1 MNIRES
7 NTRPDARAAENLVDQ
22 AIAAVRSQA
31 IPDAAAIDSAAARAW
46 ARVSAAQDIGAAGT
60 VAVPS
65 AAAAEPRDGR
75 DGRIRGCA
83 DVQALLPSYL
93 AGSLA
98 PGRALLVEDHTREC
112 IPCRKALIALRTPAA
127 AVAAPVRRRVADG
140 RAAMLRSA
148 ALKAAGLVGVLALGG
163 FLWQNLAPGGAAARV
178 ASVDGALFRVAAG
191 GAALAPLAGNDEI
204 ATGDVLRTGRGA
216 GAVLTLADGSRVEM
230 RERSELVLSNRRD
243 GATVQLVRG
252 DVIVEAAKQG
262 ARRHLGVTTDDCVVS
277 VVGTVFTVASGTK
290 GSRVGVLEG
299 EVRVARGRETSTL
312 RPGDQIATHASL
324 RQVTL
329 ADEVA
334 WSRDAERHLERVRAL
349 HGLGRDLGTA
359 LDKAVAQANLRSS
372 TSLLDQMPAD
382 TLVYVALPNLADTL
396 GEAQEI
402 LRQRLAENP
411 ALQAWWQENVVASG
425 GDQKLTEGIE
435 HLRRLGSHLGAEIAV
450 ALPHGDAPHA
460 NGHDPRDPL
469 LLAEVTSPQAFA
481 EVLREEVA
489 RINQEAQEPGEAGGD
504 AHLRV
509 IADPSREPAAAED
522 AHQLLLWLDGDLLAA
537 SPDAARLRAL
547 QATRRAGSNGFVGS
561 AFHSRLAAVYG
572 EGAGWLLGVDLE
584 RAVRHAMFGSAPADP
599 AADADQ
605 VAERQRHEAALAA
618 SGMTDARFAIV
629 ERKESGG
636 LTETRLAL
644 SFSGARRGLA
654 SWLAEPGPMGSLDFV
669 SPEANLYAGFLAKSP
684 AGMVDDLFAIL
695 TASDPQ
701 ALERLAEV
709 EAREGFDLRADLAAP
724 LGGEIAF
731 AIDGPYLPTPSWKLI
746 LEVYDSARLQAAI
759 ERMAEHLRDQP
770 AANAANPVDGA
781 AAGEWTVTR
790 EREGSRD
797 FYRLAA
803 GAMEIHYLY
812 EGSYLLAAPSRALLL
827 RAVQYRE
834 TGYSLAGAER
844 FTSLLPHDREDN
856 FSAVVFQDLGGAL
869 GPLAGLLGG
878 QANLAPEQQ
887 DALQQMAA
895 DAPATLL
902 YAYGEED
909 QILAGTRGSG
919 PWASSL
925 GSLLGIA
932 GTLKGLHD
940 EPAEEMSPES
950 EAGAAADTAKRAVG
964 AHDHTHTRS
973 AARDALRSLRGAA

>member
-1 MNIRES
+1 MSILEPN
-7 NTRPDARAAENLVDQ
+7 AGRADHKAGDLDSLLDEAV
-22 AIAAVRSQA
+22 AAVRAQPA
-31 IPDAAAIDSAAARAW
+31 PDAAAL
-46 ARVSAAQDIGAAGT
+46 
-60 VAVPS
+60 
-65 AAAAEPRDGR
+65 AAAAERAWAGISGATAAAAAPADAIITSQAPRE
-75 DGRIRGCA
+75 GRIRGCA
-83 DVQALLPSYL
+83 DVQSLLPAYL
-93 AGSLA
+93 AGALA
-98 PGRALLVEDHTREC
+98 PARALLVEDHTREC
-112 IPCRKALIALRTPAA
+112 IPCRKALIALRAGSSA
-127 AVAAPVRRRVADG
+127 IVASPVRSRRQRASSG
-140 RAAMLRSA
+140 RSAISASTRAAT
-148 ALKAAGLVGVLALGG
+148 LKAAGLVGLLALGA

-178 ASVDGALFRVAAG
+178 ARVDGALYRVTAG
-191 GAALAPLAGNDEI
+191 GAALAPLVNDDEI
-204 ATGDVLRTGRGA
+204 AAGDVLRTGRGA

-230 RERSELVLSNRRD
+230 RERSELALANRRD
-243 GATVQLVRG
+243 GATVQLLRG

-262 ARRHLGVTTDDCVVS
+262 SRRHLGVTTDDCVVS

-324 RQVTL
+324 RQVSL

-334 WSRDAERHLERVRAL
+334 WSHDAERHLERVRAL
-349 HGLGRDLGTA
+349 HGLGRDLGA
-359 LDKAVAQANLRSS
+359 VLDKAVAQANLRSS
-372 TSLLDQMPAD
+372 TALLDQMPAD
-382 TLVYVALPNLADTL
+382 TLVYVALPNLAETL

-411 ALQAWWQENVVASG
+411 ALQAWWQENVSASG
-425 GDQKLTEGIE
+425 GDQKLAEGIE
-435 HLRRLGSHLGAEIAV
+435 HLRRLGSYLGEEIAV
-450 ALPHGDAPHA
+450 ALPHGDAHQER
-460 NGHDPRDPL
+460 DPRDPL
-469 LLAEVTSPQAFA
+469 LLAEVSNPQAFSA
-481 EVLREEVA
+481 VLREEVA
-489 RINQEAQEPGEAGGD
+489 RINQEAAASGGD

-509 IADPSREPAAAED
+509 IADPSREPDGED
-522 AHQLLLWLDGDLLAA
+522 ELLLWLDGDLLAA
-537 SPDAARLRAL
+537 SPDTARLRAL
-547 QATRRAGSNGFVGS
+547 QATRNAGSNAFVGS
-561 AFHSRLAAVYG
+561 PFHRRLAAVYG
-572 EGAGWLLGVDLE
+572 EGAGWLLGADLG
-584 RAVRHAMFGSAPADP
+584 RAVGHALLADGVDDP
-599 AADADQ
+599 AADAEEAA
-605 VAERQRHEAALAA
+605 AEQRHRAALAA
-618 SGMTDARFAIV
+618 SGMADARFAIV
-629 ERKESGG
+629 ERKETGG

-644 SFSGARRGLA
+644 SFSGPRKGIA

-695 TASDPQ
+695 TAADPQ

-746 LEVYDSARLQAAI
+746 LEVYDSGRLQAAI
-759 ERMAEHLRDQP
+759 ERMAQHLRDRP
-770 AANAANPVDGA
+770 ERTPVP
-781 AAGEWTVTR
+781 GEWVITR

-803 GAMEIHYLY
+803 GTVEVHYLY
-812 EGSYLLAAPSRALLL
+812 EGGYLLAAPSRALLL
-827 RAVQYRE
+827 RAVQYSE

-844 FTSLLPHDREDN
+844 FTALLPHDREDN
-856 FSAVVFQDLGGAL
+856 FSALVFQDLGGAL

-895 DAPATLL
+895 DAPPTLL

-932 GTLKGLHD
+932 GTLKGLQT
-940 EPAEEMSPES
+940 EPAEGIEPPAAPADEGATADAAKRS
-950 EAGAAADTAKRAVG
+950 AGARTVALG
-964 AHDHTHTRS
+964 
-973 AARDALRSLRGAA
+973 ARDRSREGARAAFHSLRATA